1 MFRADISEASD
12 NCATLQVCAE
22 SLLKGDPQYRFPLP
36 VPRLAL
42 GGGP

>member
-12 NCATLQVCAE
+12 DSAILQLCAE
-22 SLLKGDPQYRFPLP
+22 SLLKGDPQYCFPLP